1 MAQIKREELI
11 KKIKI
16 GLIVFVV
23 ITLIVFVSAFIFT
36 YEEETKDFFKYF
48 KKIYFIYT
56 FFVWLLFIS
65 FDALTIFSISF
76 GIKKL
81 KVIDCFSFITMG
93 QFLTAVTPFGFLGLP
108 FQLYYL
114 TRKNYEISEGLSVFA
129 IKSAIYTIIYILVI
143 PVVFIYASYIFENMF
158 FKHAFKIISIIIISG
173 ICLLIF
179 FLVKPEKITKIIKWR
194 KFSEQIL
201 KFRETFLGYFRKNPV
216 LFLISFLF
224 STLSYLFYLFIP
236 VFLIHGL
243 HSEVPTIKIMIYQIV
258 LRFSILFSPAPGG
271 SGVAEAGFLALFFKT
286 IPRHFLGIYTLLWRF
301 FTAYLGPII
310 GGIILINFLRKK
322 Q

>member
-1 MAQIKREELI
+1 MAQIDREELI
-11 KKIKI
+11 KKIRI
-16 GLIVFVV
+16 GLIISVV

-36 YEEETKDFFKYF
+36 YEEETKGFFKYF
-48 KKIYFIYT
+48 KKIYFLNT
-56 FFVWLLFIS
+56 LLVWILFIS
-65 FDALTIFSISF
+65 FDALTIFFIST

-93 QFLTAVTPFGFLGLP
+93 QFLTAITPFGFLGLP

-114 TRKNYEISEGLSVFA
+114 TKKNYEISEGLSVFA
-129 IKSAIYTIIYILVI
+129 IKSAIYTVIYIFVI
-143 PVVFIYASYIFENMF
+143 PVVFIYTSSIFENIF
-158 FKHAFKIISIIIISG
+158 FKHAFKIISAIIVSG
-173 ICLLIF
+173 ICLLVF
-179 FLVKPEKITKIIKWR
+179 FLIKPEMITRIIKWR

-216 LFLISFLF
+216 LFLISFF
-224 STLSYLFYLFIP
+224 FANLSYLSYLFIP

-243 HSEVPTIKIMIYQIV
+243 HSDVSTLKIMMYQIV

-271 SGVAEAGFLALFFKT
+271 SGIAEAGFLALFFKT
-286 IPRHFLGIYTLLWRF
+286 IPRHYLGIYTLLWRF

-310 GGIILINFLRKK
+310 GGIILINFLRKR
-322 Q
+322 